1 MLMMYDKKLKL
12 KAFKLSAKMI
22 LENIKS
28 SDFIEDKKGIDLKK
42 DKKEIKEK
50 DKSECC
56 PK

>member
-1 MLMMYDKKLKL
+1 MMYDKKLKL